1 MEKIK
6 KIWNGI
12 KAACSW
18 LSKKFKALFFNPA
31 AAIAWVAA
39 GLIFLMT
46 NGPGNLFSIN
56 TITLYALILILV
68 LAVKMEGK

>member
-6 KIWNGI
+6 KIWGGI
-12 KAACSW
+12 KASCSW
-18 LSKKFKALFFNPA
+18 LSTKFKALFLNIPA
-31 AAIAWVAA
+31 AITWITAV
-39 GLIFLMT
+39 LIFLMT
-46 NGPGNLFSIN
+46 NGPGNLFSMN